1 MATKIEAFLAEVVK
15 RLNEHGRRLRVL
27 EQRMERVENELTNL
41 EKIVSRGTE
50 ELKIKIERVGEK
62 LSNLSTSI
70 SQKEKEIEKI
80 WKEMEKLA
88 SKEELNEIKSYV
100 EVFNPLK
107 STFVTREELERMLE
121 DLKK

>member
-62 LSNLSTSI
+62 LSNLSISI